1 MITVAHISTADNLIG
16 FMNLKKKIQTIAT
29 HNSMH
34 LKTVLQFADN
44 NSDGFFHSHIQN

>member
-29 HNSMH
+29 H

>member
-29 HNSMH
+29 
-34 LKTVLQFADN
+34 Q
-44 NSDGFFHSHIQN
+44 